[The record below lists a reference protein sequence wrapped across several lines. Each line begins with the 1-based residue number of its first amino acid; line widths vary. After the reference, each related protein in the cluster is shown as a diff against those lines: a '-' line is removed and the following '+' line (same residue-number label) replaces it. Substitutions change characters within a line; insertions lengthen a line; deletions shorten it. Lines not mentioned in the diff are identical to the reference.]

1 MVTLGLAFRLFL
13 PILASTVFAAPPVSE
28 KSDIGTKKNHLEE
41 LFIWKVS
48 EELKLSTGD
57 EKKFSDTLRSL
68 SAQKQAISQ
77 KLEDLT
83 GLFIHAKTDAERKKQ
98 FAAYRKALIDYN
110 NLALDELDQMKGIFG
125 MQKMAHYME
134 VKIDIT
140 NKIKALISS
149 PDKSG
154 KDKKLLPAPKVI
166 EE

>member
-1 MVTLGLAFRLFL
+1 MLSLVTSRLMLAIASSDKK
-13 PILASTVFAAPPVSE
+13 ILKGKMGNELCFGPGE
-28 KSDIGTKKNHLEE
+28 GFKKEGA
-41 LFIWKVS
+41 
-48 EELKLSTGD
+48 GD

-68 SAQKQAISQ
+68 SAQKQAVSQ

-110 NLALDELDQMKGIFG
+110 NLAVDELDQMKGIFG